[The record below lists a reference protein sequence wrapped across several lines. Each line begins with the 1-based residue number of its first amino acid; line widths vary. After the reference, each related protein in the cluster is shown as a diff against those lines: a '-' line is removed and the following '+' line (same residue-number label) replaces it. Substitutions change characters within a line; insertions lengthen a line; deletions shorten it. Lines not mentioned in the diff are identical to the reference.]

1 MGDCITPHKWGIFE
15 KNIFMGG
22 KKVLA
27 LVVDDHQIVCDAI
40 VQLMESPSMHVYA
53 AYSVEQA
60 LCICKA
66 YSLSVALVDARLPPG
81 SGIDLVKVMKKNYP
95 AIKVVGISS
104 YNEEAT
110 IAEFL
115 MVGIVGFLTKA
126 SLRKPKLDDCLA
138 QVLNGKQYFSSEELA
153 LKEKL
158 FTNKKPPTTHLA
170 IREREIALLISQGFS
185 AKEIG
190 DQLKLSKNT
199 VDAYKKD
206 LLAKTQTKSSAEM
219 IAYLLRNGIL

>member
-1 MGDCITPHKWGIFE
+1 MGDCITPHKWSIFE
-15 KNIFMGG
+15 KNLFMGG

-27 LVVDDHQIVCDAI
+27 MVVDDHQIVCDAI

-60 LCICKA
+60 LSICKA
-66 YSLSVALVDARLPPG
+66 YSLSVALVDARLPPT
-81 SGIDLVKVMKKNYP
+81 SGIDLIKVMKKKYP
-95 AIKVVGISS
+95 TIKVVGISS

-115 MVGIVGFLTKA
+115 MAGVVGFLSKTT
-126 SLRKPKLDDCLA
+126 LRKPKLDDCMA
-138 QVLNGKQYFSSEELA
+138 QVLNGQQFFSPEEFA

-158 FTNKKPPTTHLA
+158 FTTKKPPTTHLA

>member
-1 MGDCITPHKWGIFE
+1 
-15 KNIFMGG
+15 MGG

-27 LVVDDHQIVCDAI
+27 MVVDDHPMICDAI

-53 AYSVEQA
+53 AYSEEQA
-60 LCICKA
+60 LSICKA

-115 MVGIVGFLTKA
+115 MAGVVGFLSKA

-138 QVLNGKQYFSSEELA
+138 QVLNGKQYFSPEELA

-219 IAYLLRNGIL
+219 IACLLRNGIL

>member
-1 MGDCITPHKWGIFE
+1 
-15 KNIFMGG
+15 MGG

-27 LVVDDHQIVCDAI
+27 MVVDDHPMICDAI

-53 AYSVEQA
+53 AYSIEEA
-60 LCICKA
+60 LSICKA
-66 YSLSVALVDARLPPG
+66 YSLSVALVDARLSPAN
-81 SGIDLVKVMKKNYP
+81 GIDLIRVMKKKYP

-115 MVGIVGFLTKA
+115 MAGVVGFLSKA

-138 QVLNGKQYFSSEELA
+138 QVLNGKQFFSPEELA

-158 FTNKKPPTTHLA
+158 FTTKKAPTTHLA

-199 VDAYKKD
+199 IDAYKKD